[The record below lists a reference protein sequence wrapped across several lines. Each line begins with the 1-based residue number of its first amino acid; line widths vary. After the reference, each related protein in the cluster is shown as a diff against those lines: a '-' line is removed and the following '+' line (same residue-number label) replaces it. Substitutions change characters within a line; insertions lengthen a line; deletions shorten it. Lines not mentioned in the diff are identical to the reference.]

1 MVEPLNQVAVLPP
14 EQLEAFIERYRRDAG
29 VPEVMAPASFFQ
41 EVLQR
46 ANAFVPSEAGSLLFD
61 NPFERTA
68 EGPAPFLYFVAAFG
82 PAATNLLGQRIAVSE
97 GVAGLVYRTGMPYL
111 VRDVE
116 TDPNFCRRFDEKASF
131 RSRTLLGVPI
141 RLGNTVCGVL
151 ELVNRLDNRPFDE
164 RDQDLL
170 AIFAAYTAV
179 SLQTLLDARRAGEA
193 ARSDDL
199 TGLAND
205 RHFHRRLAE
214 DLERADTAGTRV
226 ALLFLDLD
234 NFKSVNDTHGHLAG
248 SQVLKEVG
256 YVLRR
261 TVRLPGVT
269 LARYGGD
276 EFVVILPG
284 LDVSAA
290 TRVAE
295 EIRQA
300 IRKQAFLRGRFSWA
314 PGPVEFQG
322 PLTCSVGVAVYPDH
336 VPREGSSDQ
345 KRNLLLRE
353 ADQAMYLAKNSG
365 KDRVVVAGSPPTAP
379 K

>member
-1 MVEPLNQVAVLPP
+1 VEEVASQVYVLPQN
-14 EQLEAFIERYRRDAG
+14 QLEAFIERYRRDTG
-29 VPEVMAPASFFQ
+29 VPEVMPPASFFE

-61 NPFERTA
+61 NPFERSP
-68 EGPAPFLYFVAAFG
+68 EGRAPYLYFVAAFG
-82 PAATNLLGQRIAVSE
+82 PAAATLLGQRIGVGE
-97 GVAGLVYRTGMPYL
+97 GVAGFVYRTGLPYL
-111 VRDVE
+111 VKDVS
-116 TDPNFCRRFDEKASF
+116 TDPNFCPRFDEKAAF
-131 RSRTLLGVPI
+131 RTRTLLAVPI
-141 RLGNTVCGVL
+141 RLGATVCGVL
-151 ELVNRLDNRPFDE
+151 ELVNRLDGQPFDE
-164 RDQDLL
+164 RDKDLL
-170 AIFAAYTAV
+170 SIFAAYTAV
-179 SLQTLLDARRAGEA
+179 SLQNLLDARRAGEA

-214 DLERADTAGTRV
+214 DLERADATGSRV

-234 NFKSVNDTHGHLAG
+234 NFKGVNDTHGHLAG

-284 LDVSAA
+284 LDVDAA
-290 TRVAE
+290 AKVAE

-300 IRKQAFLRGRFSWA
+300 IRKQPFLRGRFSWA

-345 KRNLLLRE
+345 KRNLLLRM

-365 KDRVVVAGSPPTAP
+365 KDKVVVARL
-379 K
+379 

>member
-1 MVEPLNQVAVLPP
+1 MVASESQVLVLPP
-14 EQLEAFIERYRRDAG
+14 AQLEAFIERYRRDAG
-29 VPEVMAPASFFQ
+29 VPEPMPPDTFFQ
-41 EVLQR
+41 EVLER

-61 NPFERTA
+61 NPFERSA
-68 EGPAPFLYFVAAFG
+68 DAKAPYLYFVAAFG
-82 PAATNLLGQRIAVSE
+82 PAARSLLGQRIAVSE
-97 GVAGLVYRTGMPYL
+97 GIAGFIYRSGLPYL
-111 VRDVE
+111 MKDVAS
-116 TDPNFCRRFDEKASF
+116 DPHFCPRFDEKAAF
-131 RSRTLLGVPI
+131 ATRTLLGVPI
-141 RLGNTVCGVL
+141 RLGTTVCGVL
-151 ELVNRLDNRPFDE
+151 ELINRLDNQPFTQ

-170 AIFAAYTAV
+170 NIFAAYTAV
-179 SLQTLLDARRAGEA
+179 SLQNLLDARRAGEA

-199 TGLAND
+199 TGLGND
-205 RHFHRRLAE
+205 RFFHRRLAE
-214 DLERADTAGTRV
+214 ALERADATNTKV

-284 LDVSAA
+284 LDVQAGA
-290 TRVAE
+290 KVAE

-300 IRKQAFLRGRFSWA
+300 VRRQKFLRGRFSWA
-314 PGPVEFQG
+314 PGPVDFEG

-336 VPREGSSDQ
+336 VPREGTSDQ

-353 ADQAMYLAKNSG
+353 ADQAMYAAKNSG
-365 KDRVVVAGSPPTAP
+365 KDRVIVAETPAKMPN
-379 K
+379 

>member
-1 MVEPLNQVAVLPP
+1 MAEALHQVEVLPP
-14 EQLEAFIERYRRDAG
+14 NQLEAFIERYRRDTG
-29 VPEVMAPASFFQ
+29 VPEVMPAAAFFQ

-46 ANAFVPSEAGSLLFD
+46 ANAFVPSEAGSLLLD
-61 NPFERTA
+61 NPFERSP
-68 EGPAPFLYFVAAFG
+68 EGQAPYLYFVAAFG
-82 PAATNLLGQRIAVSE
+82 PAAQALLGQRIAVAE
-97 GVAGLVYRTGMPYL
+97 GVAGFVYRSGLPH
-111 VRDVE
+111 VVKDVAS
-116 TDPNFCRRFDEKASF
+116 DPNFCPRFDEQAAF
-131 RSRTLLGVPI
+131 RTRTLLAVPI
-141 RLGNTVCGVL
+141 RLGHTVCGVL
-151 ELVNRLDNRPFDE
+151 ELVNRLDGEPFNE
-164 RDQDLL
+164 RDKDLL
-170 AIFAAYTAV
+170 GIFAAYTAV
-179 SLQTLLDARRAGEA
+179 SLQNLLDARRAGEA

-214 DLERADTAGTRV
+214 DLERADAAGSRV

-234 NFKSVNDTHGHLAG
+234 NFKNVNDTHGHLAG

-284 LDVSAA
+284 LDVDAA
-290 TRVAE
+290 ARVAE

-300 IRKQAFLRGRFSWA
+300 IRKQPFLRGRFSWA

-353 ADQAMYLAKNSG
+353 ADQAMYVAKNSG
-365 KDRVVVAGSPPTAP
+365 KDRVVVAGPRGIRP

>member
-1 MVEPLNQVAVLPP
+1 MVEQPQPVYVLPP
-14 EQLEAFIERYRRDAG
+14 PQLEAFIERYRRDTG
-29 VPEVMAPASFFQ
+29 VPEVMPAASFLQ

-61 NPFERTA
+61 NPFERA
-68 EGPAPFLYFVAAFG
+68 PEGQAPYLYFVATFG
-82 PAATNLLGQRIAVSE
+82 PAGATLLGQRIAVEE
-97 GVAGLVYRTGMPYL
+97 GVAGYVYRNGVPYL
-111 VRDVE
+111 VRDVK
-116 TDPNFCRRFDEKASF
+116 TDPNFCSRFDEQAAF
-131 RSRTLLGVPI
+131 RTRTLLAVPI
-141 RLGNTVCGVL
+141 RLGKTVCGVL
-151 ELVNRLDNRPFDE
+151 ELVNRLDGLPFDD
-164 RDQDLL
+164 RDRDLL
-170 AIFAAYTAV
+170 GIFAAYTAV
-179 SLQTLLDARRAGEA
+179 SLQNLLDARRAGEA

-214 DLERADTAGTRV
+214 DLERADATGTRV

-234 NFKSVNDTHGHLAG
+234 NFKGVNDTHGHLAG

-284 LDVSAA
+284 LDVDTAA
-290 TRVAE
+290 KVAE

-300 IRKQAFLRGRFSWA
+300 IRKQPFLRGRFSWA
-314 PGPVEFQG
+314 SGPVEFQG

-345 KRNLLLRE
+345 KRNQLLRQ
-353 ADQAMYLAKNSG
+353 ADQAMYAAKNSG
-365 KDRVVVAGSPPTAP
+365 KDKVVVAARQVRSN
-379 K
+379 

>member
-1 MVEPLNQVAVLPP
+1 MAASESQVLVLPP
-14 EQLEAFIERYRRDAG
+14 AQLEAFIERYRRETG
-29 VPEVMAPASFFQ
+29 VPEPMPPDTFFQ
-41 EVLQR
+41 EVLER

-61 NPFERTA
+61 NPFERSA
-68 EGPAPFLYFVAAFG
+68 DAQAPYLYFVAAFG
-82 PAATNLLGQRIAVSE
+82 PAARSLLGQRIAVSE
-97 GVAGLVYRTGMPYL
+97 GIAGFIYRSGLPYL
-111 VRDVE
+111 VKDVAS
-116 TDPNFCRRFDEKASF
+116 DPHFCPRFDEMAAFATK
-131 RSRTLLGVPI
+131 TLLGVPI
-141 RLGNTVCGVL
+141 RLGTTVCGVL
-151 ELVNRLDNRPFDE
+151 ELINRLDNQPFTQ

-170 AIFAAYTAV
+170 NIFAAYTAV
-179 SLQTLLDARRAGEA
+179 SLQNLLDARRAGEA

-199 TGLAND
+199 TGLGND
-205 RHFHRRLAE
+205 RFFHRRLAE
-214 DLERADTAGTRV
+214 ALERADATNTKV

-284 LDVSAA
+284 LDVQAGA
-290 TRVAE
+290 KVAE

-300 IRKQAFLRGRFSWA
+300 VRRQKFLRGRFSWA
-314 PGPVEFQG
+314 PGPVEFEG

-336 VPREGSSDQ
+336 VPREGTSDQ

-353 ADQAMYLAKNSG
+353 ADQAMYAAKNSG
-365 KDRVVVAGSPPTAP
+365 KDRVIVAETPAKMPN
-379 K
+379 

>member
-1 MVEPLNQVAVLPP
+1 VAEVSNQVQVLPP
-14 EQLEAFIERYRRDAG
+14 AQLEAFIERYRRDAG
-29 VPEVMAPASFFQ
+29 VPEVMPPASFLQ

-46 ANAFVPSEAGSLLFD
+46 ANAFVPSEAGSLLLD
-61 NPFERTA
+61 NPFERSP
-68 EGPAPFLYFVAAFG
+68 EGKAPFLYFVAAFG
-82 PAATNLLGQRIAVSE
+82 PAASALLGQRIAVSE
-97 GVAGLVYRTGMPYL
+97 GVVGYVYRSGSPYL
-111 VRDVE
+111 VKDVAQ
-116 TDPNFCRRFDEKASF
+116 DPNFCPRFDERAAF
-131 RSRTLLGVPI
+131 RTRTLLAVPI
-141 RLGNTVCGVL
+141 NLGSTVCGVL
-151 ELVNRLDNRPFDE
+151 ELVNRLDGEPFDE
-164 RDQDLL
+164 RDRDLL
-170 AIFAAYTAV
+170 SMFAAYTAV
-179 SLQTLLDARRAGEA
+179 SLQNLLDARRAGEA

-214 DLERADTAGTRV
+214 DLERADATGTRV

-276 EFVVILPG
+276 EFVIILPG
-284 LDVSAA
+284 LDVAA
-290 TRVAE
+290 AAKVAE

-300 IRKQAFLRGRFSWA
+300 IRRQAFLRGRFSWA

-353 ADQAMYLAKNSG
+353 ADQAMYVAKNSG
-365 KDRVVVAGSPPTAP
+365 KDRVVVAGGHEPAP